1 MTVLILGGAGY
12 VGSHATAEFLVRGYD
27 VAVVDNL
34 STGHRAAVSDKARF
48 YEGDIRDKAFLTD
61 VFTKESDIEGIM
73 HFCVYS
79 LTRKSIYQPL
89 LQYTLVDKSKKLI
102 MCFEKH
108 VGGAMLLLDV
118 MHQFDV
124 KHLVFSSTAGT
135 FPIPRASPITG
146 ITPRNRIKSD
156 LTLGKL
162 MAWETAATDMTFVI
176 LRYFNV
182 AGAKHYGITGDLMPD
197 ILQVALGQR
206 DKVTIYGDDYHT
218 EDGTCVR
225 DYIGMSD
232 LIEAHIK
239 ALEHLKA
246 GGQPDIFNLGTRTGY
261 SNLQVLETAR
271 QVIGHAIPAEIGPRQ
286 PGEPDTIVVNSNKAS
301 KLLDWKPTE
310 SLTDIISN
318 AWQWCQKYPHD
329 YRN

>member
-12 VGSHATAEFLVRGYD
+12 IGSHATDEFLARGYD

-48 YEGDIRDKAFLTD
+48 YQGDIRDKAFLTD
-61 VFTKESDIEGIM
+61 VFTQEKNIEGVM
-73 HFCVYS
+73 HFCAYS
-79 LTRKSIYQPL
+79 LVSESMTKPL
-89 LQYTLVDKSKKLI
+89 MY
-102 MCFEKH
+102 FENN
-108 VGGAMLLLDV
+108 VGGAMTLLEV
-118 MHQFDV
+118 MQDFDV
-124 KHLVFSSTAGT
+124 KHIIFSSTAAT
-135 FPIPRASPITG
+135 FGMPEVMPITEN
-146 ITPRNRIKSD
+146 TPQKPINPYGES
-156 LTLGKL
+156 KL
-162 MAWETAATDMTFVI
+162 IMEKMMAWQASATDMTYVA

-182 AGAKHYGITGDLMPD
+182 AGAKHDGSIGEAHKNETHLIPI

-206 DKVTIYGDDYHT
+206 DKVMIYGDDYQT

-225 DYIGMSD
+225 DYIGMTD

-246 GGQPDIFNLGTRTGY
+246 GGQSDTFNLGTRTGY

-271 QVIGHAIPAEIGPRQ
+271 QVTGHAIPAEIGPRRI
-286 PGEPDTIVVNSNKAS
+286 GDPDALVANSNKAD
-301 KLLDWKPTE
+301 KLLDWRPTE

-318 AWQWCQKYPHD
+318 AWQWHQKHPHG

>member
-12 VGSHATAEFLVRGYD
+12 VGSHATAEFLARGYD

-48 YEGDIRDKAFLTD
+48 YEGDIRDKAFLTY
-61 VFTKESDIEGIM
+61 VFTKESNIEGVM
-73 HFCVYS
+73 HFCAYS
-79 LTRKSIYQPL
+79 LVGESMTKPL
-89 LQYTLVDKSKKLI
+89 MY
-102 MCFEKH
+102 FENN
-108 VGGAMLLLDV
+108 VGGAMTLLDV
-118 MHQFDV
+118 MQDFDV
-124 KHLVFSSTAGT
+124 KHIVFSSTAAT
-135 FPIPRASPITG
+135 FGMPEDMPITET
-146 ITPRNRIKSD
+146 TPQNPINPYGES
-156 LTLGKL
+156 KL
-162 MAWETAATDMTFVI
+162 IMEKMMAWQASATDMTYVA

-182 AGAKHYGITGDLMPD
+182 AGAKHDGSIGEAHKNETHLIPI

-206 DKVTIYGDDYHT
+206 DKVMIYGDNYQT

-246 GGQPDIFNLGTRTGY
+246 GGQSDTFNLGTRTGY

-271 QVIGHAIPAEIGPRQ
+271 QVTGHAIPAEIGPRRI
-286 PGEPDTIVVNSNKAS
+286 GDPDALVANSNKAD

-318 AWQWCQKYPHD
+318 AWQWHQKHPHG